1 MRMRSR
7 LLLAALLGALGLS
20 AAVAAAGGSGPRA
33 DAASGP
39 PRRIELPAAGGQA
52 IPFTVEVPAGWKAR
66 AVPGA
71 PRVWVGPPSA
81 RPDGETPMLHVL
93 VSTAPLGDP
102 QRVVESVRAGAG
114 GALGWTAPLAEV
126 RAVGGLRGV
135 LVQLDSGEGETARS
149 TLALKLPAPRGSVDF
164 MLSAR
169 RADFERLRPLF
180 TSILTSVRRTAA
192 PAAR

>member
-1 MRMRSR
+1 MPMRSR
-7 LLLAALLGALGLS
+7 LLAAALLGVLGLS
-20 AAVAAAGGSGPRA
+20 AAGPAVAGGRASAAAA
-33 DAASGP
+33 
-39 PRRIELPAAGGQA
+39 PRRIKLPAAAGQA

-66 AVPGA
+66 EVPGA

-81 RPDGETPMLHVL
+81 RPDGGTPMLHVL
-93 VSTAPLGDP
+93 VSSAPLGDP
-102 QRVVESVRAGAG
+102 QRVVESVRAGARE
-114 GALGWTAPLAEV
+114 ALGWSAPLAEV
-126 RAVGGLRGV
+126 RAVGGMRGV

-180 TSILTSVRRTAA
+180 TSILTSVRRTSA

>member
-1 MRMRSR
+1 MSMRSR
-7 LLLAALLGALGLS
+7 LLAAALVGALGLS
-20 AAVAAAGGSGPRA
+20 AAVAAGGDRA
-33 DAASGP
+33 SANAA
-39 PRRIELPAAGGQA
+39 PRRIKLPAAAGQA

-102 QRVVESVRAGAG
+102 QRVVESVRAGARE
-114 GALGWTAPLAEV
+114 ALGWTAPLAEV
-126 RAVGGLRGV
+126 RAVGGVRGV

-180 TSILTSVRRTAA
+180 TSILASVRRTAA